1 MLTLLNR
8 SNSLFAL
15 HPSARFII
23 LCISKYTEE
32 RNGGRGREKERKR
45 NRLDRSITAKK
56 IFIWKKSV
64 DFVVA
69 FARNWCQ
76 SVYQIF
82 VPSII
87 FNRTRRIIII
97 IYYEKTVR
105 IYLLSEKREGK
116 LGDRYTFS
124 KKKKNDSSNNK
135 SRRSMINNMK
145 QERTHEKERKGKKE
159 IYEKTGR
166 KRNIY
171 IHLYIKKR
179 KTFRLVSKHDRFT

>member
-1 MLTLLNR
+1 MYLEI
-8 SNSLFAL
+8 
-15 HPSARFII
+15 H
-23 LCISKYTEE
+23 
-32 RNGGRGREKERKR
+32 GREKWRKRERKRERKR

-116 LGDRYTFS
+116 LGNRYTFS
-124 KKKKNDSSNNK
+124 KKKKEYDSSDNK
-135 SRRSMINNMK
+135 SRRSRINNIK
-145 QERTHEKERKGKKE
+145 QERSHEKERKGKKE
-159 IYEKTGR
+159 IYTR
-166 KRNIY
+166 KQEERETYTY
-171 IHLYIKKR
+171 IHLYRKKE
-179 KTFRLVSKHDRFT
+179 KRFVLSPNMTEIYVVRSILRGKI